1 MDERNEQVLGTDSF
15 DATHPM
21 NPSFVPYHVSR
32 LQAERYDKA
41 SRQVSG
47 QPVVMSHLA
56 TKFHHMV
63 SGLHGIGVFTW
74 NCNGF
79 SLAKC
84 DALQCL
90 LSQDALYEVPQ
101 HSAIPDVVFL
111 TETHCFVSNHVLP
124 GY

>member
-1 MDERNEQVLGTDSF
+1 MDERNEQALGTDSF

-21 NPSFVPYHVSR
+21 NLSCVPYHVSW
-32 LQAERYDKA
+32 LQAKRYDKA

-56 TKFHHMV
+56 TNFHHMV
-63 SGLHGIGVFTW
+63 SGLHGIGVFAW

-90 LSQDALYEVPQ
+90 LFQDAIYAVLQ

-111 TETHCFVSNHVLP
+111 TETHRFVSNHVLP
-124 GY
+124 TY